1 MMLAKK
7 SYDPKLYYSDLIN
20 KGCEIP
26 FWECGNKFKPRNI
39 LNQIQCVAWVWLG
52 YGEATPTKRLA
63 LK

>member
-1 MMLAKK
+1 MMLAEK

-39 LNQIQCVAWVWLG
+39 LNQI
-52 YGEATPTKRLA
+52 
-63 LK
+63 